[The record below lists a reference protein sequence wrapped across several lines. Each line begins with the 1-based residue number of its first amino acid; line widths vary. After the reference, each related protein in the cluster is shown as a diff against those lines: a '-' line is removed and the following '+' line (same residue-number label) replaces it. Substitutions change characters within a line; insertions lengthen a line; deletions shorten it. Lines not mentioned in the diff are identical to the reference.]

1 MTNASALIGYL
12 MVPVLI
18 LTVVVWFLVKAVQK
32 GRKDED
38 AS

>member
-1 MTNASALIGYL
+1 VSNASYLIGYF

-18 LTVVVWFLVKAVQK
+18 LTVIVWFVVKAVQK
-32 GRKDED
+32 GRKDKS

>member
-1 MTNASALIGYL
+1 VANASYMIGYL

-18 LTVVVWFLVKAVQK
+18 VTVIVWFVVKAVRK